1 MKNNNY
7 DNFIRKPIGERN
19 RETNIT
25 IPFTE
30 DPECNEILTKE
41 LARCGFDINQCD
53 GVLAVIKTKGNG
65 NGYVGL
71 TYDHERKVYKQA
83 PKISQ
88 TEADKIFKT
97 VAKKKS
103 IFESADWEDMDSLE
117 NPFE

>member
-41 LARCGFDINQCD
+41 LLSVLSDVNAQLLSETNQKYAWLVFTDIQMYITIIN
-53 GVLAVIKTKGNG
+53 N
-65 NGYVGL
+65 
-71 TYDHERKVYKQA
+71 
-83 PKISQ
+83 S
-88 TEADKIFKT
+88 F
-97 VAKKKS
+97 
-103 IFESADWEDMDSLE
+103 
-117 NPFE
+117 